1 MTTILKQLLKIY
13 YEENIESFSLCLMV
27 ADTMQ
32 AGETRSVFPKAITV
46 MTPGVIVERGHWR
59 SLGGQRSNS
68 AHTSRH
74 GAHQPMK

>member
-59 SLGGQRSNS
+59 SLGVRGQ
-68 AHTSRH
+68 TLPTQVVTGLISR
-74 GAHQPMK
+74 